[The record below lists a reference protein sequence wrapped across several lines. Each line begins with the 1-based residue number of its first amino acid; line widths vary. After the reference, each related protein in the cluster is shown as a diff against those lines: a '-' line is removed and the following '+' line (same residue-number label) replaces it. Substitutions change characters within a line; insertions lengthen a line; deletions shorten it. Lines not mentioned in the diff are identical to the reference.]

1 MTFSF
6 GITILFIIYILFWI
20 QVPGMLF
27 QELLL
32 PHRLK
37 LSTRLLAAFFIGFIY
52 MAALYLIESLTG
64 LTGIIAIA
72 GPVTSIFTFYLYFKG
87 DHRRLYNAT
96 ETFKWSGII
105 IFVFI
110 YVASVLNLQLK
121 YNGALSGITTQV
133 YHDYLFHTGNIA
145 SLSVSFPNAD
155 YRVSGLTFYYH
166 YFYEL
171 IFAMCKHIFHMDA
184 FRVYMNG
191 NALLCAGIDSLA
203 LVIVGERIRGGK
215 VTHRF
220 NYFLYCVGTLVS
232 CIALLP
238 LNVAGAHLPLSWM
251 DNHLFTNANSLG
263 MAMALS
269 MVVVDILADLWYDNL
284 DGKVVLVL
292 FMLAVAATGFK
303 GTTGVLLVGI
313 TWAVFIV
320 EMLIT
325 KKFHSNRLIYAIT
338 LTAGFIITYLFVT
351 VGLHSSGA
359 NNRATKLTVEGT
371 LDAGRVGQIIEKL
384 GFDYMAF
391 PWVIIGVIL
400 ACICIIGPC
409 IFAFSAFAIEK
420 FKTLIKEN
428 VIGDIFDWFA
438 IGSVLM
444 GLIGY
449 LSFDVPGNSQVYFVI
464 TNVGFIFY
472 GTATYIINHK
482 RNWIAYVTYLFMGVG
497 AAFLAI
503 DMAYYCYSDMQQ
515 NKVYSAEAGDA
526 PELVSADTMEA
537 YLWLRDHTPKD
548 SIVAVDRLSEELD
561 YRSIYF
567 YCSAFAERQCYLEGY
582 DYSDVD
588 TVTVEQMLE
597 TNESFYGDDIAAAK
611 QAMSENGVDY
621 LVVTRLMHPD
631 FHHDGSAF
639 TEVFSNDEVTIY
651 SYD

>member
-6 GITILFIIYILFWI
+6 GITILFLIYILFWI

-37 LSTRLLAAFFIGFIY
+37 LSTRLLAAFFLGFIY
-52 MAALYLIESLTG
+52 MATLYLIESLTG
-64 LTGIIAIA
+64 LTGIIAAA
-72 GPVTSIFTFYLYFKG
+72 GPVTSIFAFYLYFKG
-87 DHRRLYNAT
+87 DHRGFYNAT
-96 ETFKWSGII
+96 ESFKWSGII
-105 IFVFI
+105 IFAFI
-110 YVASVLNLQLK
+110 YVASVLNFQLK
-121 YNGALSGITTQV
+121 FNGALSGITTQV

-171 IFAMCKHIFHMDA
+171 IFAMCKHVFHMDA

-191 NALLCAGIDSLA
+191 NALLCAWVDALA

-215 VTHRF
+215 ITHRF
-220 NYFLYCVGTLVS
+220 NYFVYCAGTLVS
-232 CIALLP
+232 CVALLP
-238 LNVAGAHLPLSWM
+238 INVAGTHLPVSWM
-251 DNHLFTNANSLG
+251 DNHLFSNANSLG

-292 FMLAVAATGFK
+292 FALAVAATGFK

-320 EMLIT
+320 EMIIT
-325 KKFHSNRLIYAIT
+325 KKFHGNRLVYALT
-338 LTAGFIITYLFVT
+338 LTAGFAITYLFVT

-359 NNRATKLTVEGT
+359 NNRATNLTAAGT
-371 LDAGRVGQIIEKL
+371 LGSSRVGQIFEKFGL
-384 GFDYMAF
+384 DYMAF
-391 PWVIIGVIL
+391 PWVIIAVIL
-400 ACICIIGPC
+400 TCICIIGPC
-409 IFAFSAFAIEK
+409 VLAFSAFAVEK
-420 FKTLIKEN
+420 FKTLAKEG

-438 IGSVLM
+438 IGSVIM
-444 GLIGY
+444 GLIGFMA
-449 LSFDVPGNSQVYFVI
+449 FDVPGFSQVYFII
-464 TNVGFIFY
+464 TNAGFVFY
-472 GTATYIINHK
+472 GTITYIINHK
-482 RNWIAYVTYLFMGVG
+482 RNVIAYITYLFMGVG
-497 AAFLAI
+497 TAFLAI
-503 DMAYYCYSDMQQ
+503 DLVYYCYSDLQQ
-515 NKVYSAEAGDA
+515 NKIYSAEAGDS

-537 YLWLRDHTPKD
+537 YFWLRDHTPKD

-588 TVTVEQMLE
+588 TATVEKMLE
-597 TNESFYGDDIAAAK
+597 TNETFYGNDIPAAK
-611 QAMSENGVDY
+611 KAMSENGVDY

-631 FHHDGSAF
+631 FHHDVSVL